1 MSVWI
6 EPKINWKA
14 TDYFNLDPDYNRIKG
29 NIEYMKELSNKM
41 YSDFPLIEM
50 GAFTIQDMPFDTFLN
65 NIVDNVSQLESNLY
79 KPPDNAE
86 MKRYKGGEVGWNA
99 DELNIIEGNILRLY
113 NAIMGQWN
121 CLQKMPCL
129 MGVDEF

>member
-29 NIEYMKELSNKM
+29 NIQYIKELSNKM

-50 GAFTIQDMPFDTFLN
+50 GAFTIQDIPVDTFLN
-65 NIVDNVSQLESNLY
+65 NIVDNVSKLESNLY
-79 KPPDNAE
+79 KPPDNPK

-121 CLQKMPCL
+121 CLKQMPCL